1 VTEPAALPAGIAR
14 VSVPSPFAIGAV
26 NAYLLEGDPL
36 TLVDPGPSTAKS
48 RAALE
53 EGLRAAGHEVEDV
66 EQILLTHQHHDHVG
80 LASWVRERSGASVAA
95 IEPLARFLSDFERA
109 MDADDAY
116 AVTMMRR
123 HGVDDETA
131 ETLNELS
138 RSWRHVG
145 GGVEVDRILVPGETV
160 RAGGR
165 ELAIEVRPGHSPTDT
180 VFLEEGSGVLIGGD
194 HLLERVS
201 SNPIVHAPIG
211 VADPEAA
218 ARAAD
223 RPRPLRAY
231 LDSFARTEGMDIA
244 VVLPGH
250 GDPFTGHRELIADR
264 RTMHARR
271 ADRIWRR
278 IGDGATAA
286 EVAHS
291 LWRRMAVHQAFLALS
306 EVLGHVDL
314 LVEDGRVR
322 ETGGGPVV
330 RLERVGAPD

>member
-1 VTEPAALPAGIAR
+1 MTAPAELPAGIVR

-36 TLVDPGPSTAKS
+36 TLVDPGPNTPES

-53 EGLRAAGHEVEDV
+53 EGLRAAGYELEDV

-80 LASWVRERSGASVAA
+80 LAGWVRERSGASVPA
-95 IEPLARFLSDFERA
+95 IEPLARFLTDFEAA

-116 AVTMMRR
+116 AVAMMRR
-123 HGVDDETA
+123 HGVEPETA
-131 ETLNELS
+131 DALNELS

-145 GGVEVDRILVPGETV
+145 GGVAVDRTIAPGDLV

-165 ELAIEVRPGHSPTDT
+165 DLVVHVRPGHSPTDT
-180 VFLEEGSGVLIGGD
+180 VFLEEATGVLVAGD

-211 VADPEAA
+211 IADPAA
-218 ARAAD
+218 AASASD

-231 LDSFARTEGMDIA
+231 LDSFALTEGMDVA

-250 GDPFTGHRELIADR
+250 GDPFSGHRELIADR
-264 RTMHARR
+264 RAMHARR
-271 ADRIWRR
+271 AERIWSK

-286 EVAHS
+286 EVARS

-314 LVEDGRVR
+314 LLEEGRVR
-322 ETGGGPVV
+322 EVGDGEVV
-330 RLERVGAPD
+330 RLERVGARD